1 MNDNKYNKVNDTPQ
15 TYKNTLFIVKEDQL
29 SQVKNN
35 ADAINMK
42 EAEEYIE
49 NDKFIIEESYGNVSS
64 RMGDEKEESK

>member
-42 EAEEYIE
+42 KPEEYIE